1 MPTQSIEVRDDAHWH
16 ELRAQHI
23 GASEVSC
30 LLGLSKFK
38 TKWRL
43 YHEKRGTLLPD
54 SLDDNKAVLTG
65 RHMEPA
71 LATWAAEKF
80 EWPLRKVRRYLSDP
94 SIKAGASLD
103 YETMQGHEPVE
114 VKFSTGFGETDD
126 ANTWDWE
133 GDDIIQAP
141 HAYIVQ
147 VQYQLMMANKPQGW
161 LVGYV
166 GHAPRRML
174 VPRSEAIITTLRAT
188 VAEFWADVA
197 AAKEPPVDW
206 FADADGVAKLC
217 AASGG
222 EQVTLSTD
230 DAGQWV
236 RKLAVASRM
245 KKRAEE
251 IGAEAKGNLWVLAG
265 SAASA
270 MVGSVKVDLGSTG
283 ATLGKLVTEDMV
295 GTYVGARAGFRRCQV
310 RAQGPRKGAKA

>member
-94 SIKAGASLD
+94 ALKAGASLD

-166 GHAPRRML
+166 GHSPRRML
-174 VPRSEAIITTLRAT
+174 VPRSEAIIATLRAT

-197 AAKEPPVDW
+197 TAKEPPVDW

-222 EQVTLSTD
+222 EQISLSPD
-230 DAGQWV
+230 EAGQWV
-236 RKLAVASRM
+236 RKLRIATRM
-245 KKRAEE
+245 EKRSEE
-251 IGAEAKGNLWVLAG
+251 LRAEAKGHLWTMAG
-265 SAASA
+265 NAASA
-270 MVGSVKVDLGSTG
+270 IVGDLKVDMG
-283 ATLGKLVTEDMV
+283 ATSATQGKLVTEDMV

-310 RAQGPRKGAKA
+310 RALGKKKGEK

>member
-1 MPTQSIEVRDDAHWH
+1 MTTAIEVQSDAHWH
-16 ELRAQHI
+16 ELRAKHI

-43 YHEKRGTLLPD
+43 YHEKRGTLQPD
-54 SLDDNKAVLTG
+54 NLDADRSVQAG
-65 RHMEPA
+65 RHMEYA
-71 LATWAAEKF
+71 LADWAAEKF

-94 SIKAGASLD
+94 ALKAGASLD

-174 VPRSEAIITTLRAT
+174 IPRSEPIIATLRAT
-188 VAEFWADVA
+188 VQGFWADVA
-197 AAKEPPVDW
+197 AGTEPSVDW
-206 FADADGVAKLC
+206 FADADGVAQLC
-217 AASGG
+217 RQSGG
-222 EQVTLSTD
+222 EQVTLDKDT
-230 DAGQWV
+230 AGQWV
-236 RKLAVASRM
+236 RRLMVASRM

-251 IGAEAKGNLWVLAG
+251 LASEAKGQLWTLAG
-265 SAASA
+265 TAASA
-270 MVGSVKVDLGSTG
+270 MVGDVKVDLGETG
-283 ATLGKLVTEDMV
+283 ATQGKLVTEDMV
-295 GTYVGARAGFRRCQV
+295 GTYVGARSGFRRCQV
-310 RAQGPRKGAKA
+310 RPAGKKKGTT